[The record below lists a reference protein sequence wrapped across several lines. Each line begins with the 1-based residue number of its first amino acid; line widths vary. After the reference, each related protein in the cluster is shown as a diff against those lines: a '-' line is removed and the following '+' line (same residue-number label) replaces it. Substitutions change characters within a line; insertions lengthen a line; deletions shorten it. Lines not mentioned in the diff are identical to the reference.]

1 MAVAGHEGQSNDGQS
16 KEGKN
21 SRRSLIQTD
30 NHNYR
35 VVVVG
40 PVEQVVIHPHCQ
52 YELHHNMKRNCT
64 NNPVLSIYIP
74 SYYHRSVIPS
84 YYHRSDIC

>member
-1 MAVAGHEGQSNDGQS
+1 MAVAGHDGQSNDGQS

-40 PVEQVVIHPHCQ
+40 PIEHVVINSHSK
-52 YELHHNMKRNCT
+52 YELHHNNMKRNGT
-64 NNPVLSIYIP
+64 SNLAFSI
-74 SYYHRSVIPS
+74 
-84 YYHRSDIC
+84 